1 MVVREEYKD
10 VLERISASSSYGGNP
25 VACAAALATI
35 EVIEE
40 EGLLE
45 NARRIEKVVMK
56 RLGEMK
62 ERYEIVGDVRGKGAL
77 FGIELVKDEETK
89 EPFEEAGRFVYRRA
103 FEKGLAWIP
112 AGHILRLSPPLIM
125 PEEIAL
131 KGLDILEEA
140 IDEAQREV
148 RR

>member
-1 MVVREEYKD
+1 M
-10 VLERISASSSYGGNP
+10 SASSSYGGNP